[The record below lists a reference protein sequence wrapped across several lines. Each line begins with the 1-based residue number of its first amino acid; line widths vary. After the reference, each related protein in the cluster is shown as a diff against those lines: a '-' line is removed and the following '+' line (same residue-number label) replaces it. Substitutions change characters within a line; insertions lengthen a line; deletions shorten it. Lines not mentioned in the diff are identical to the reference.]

1 MQNEKVTSLPNYR
14 KFDDVPKF
22 FEALCNKEIAEIKQK
37 ADKVNHMQ
45 NEKVT
50 SLPNYRKFDDVPKFF
65 EALCNKEMLSGQKRL
80 LIL

>member
-1 MQNEKVTSLPNYR
+1 MGINSNLMQVCR
-14 KFDDVPKF
+14 
-22 FEALCNKEIAEIKQK
+22 AEIKQK

-65 EALCNKEMLSGQKRL
+65 EALCNKEMLSG
-80 LIL
+80 

>member
-22 FEALCNKEIAEIKQK
+22 FK
-37 ADKVNHMQ
+37 
-45 NEKVT
+45 
-50 SLPNYRKFDDVPKFF
+50 
-65 EALCNKEMLSGQKRL
+65 ALCNKEMLSGQKRL